1 MIRSLK
7 NLYLENGI
15 KKELSNSLNNVILA
29 ITFGV
34 IFINI
39 TGGPA
44 LTGFAK
50 ELQAKEFIFGILMAM
65 PVIGGLFQLFASY
78 VLEKTKK
85 RKKIFLVFGV
95 IQRTLWV
102 PVGLVPF
109 IIPVTADSLRIW
121 TVILLITAASSCGSF
136 VNITFFSWMADLLP
150 GNFRGRFFSLR
161 TRISTIAGL
170 IASLIIAKLLDVL
183 PGFIGYATVFIL
195 AGVMGIMDILCF
207 IKVVDVPMEAQE
219 KKDSML
225 TIIKQAFKDHG
236 YRRYLLFWTLW
247 GFSINFS
254 APFINLYALG
264 NLKMSFTEITIT
276 GQVVSN
282 LTTIFFITKWGRFLD
297 KFGSK
302 VLLYITCTSTAVLL
316 LLLVLASP
324 DNYMPFLIFNL
335 IGGVIWCGTDLAN
348 QNMLIT
354 HTPSQN
360 RSMYIAIYSV
370 LTTLLGNAL
379 AYVAGGYFLE
389 SVSKLNI
396 HIFLGG
402 SLLNN
407 YQLLFI
413 VSSIMRLSAALAF
426 LPGVPKDNP
435 AKLKDVYF
443 QAITWM
449 RSNLLNL
456 SRTP

>member
-1 MIRSLK
+1 MMKSLK

-15 KKELSNSLNNVILA
+15 KKELGSSLNNVILA

-44 LTGFAK
+44 LTGFAR

-85 RKKIFLVFGV
+85 RKKVFLIFGV
-95 IQRTLWV
+95 IQRALWI
-102 PVGLVPF
+102 PVGLIPF
-109 IIPVTADSLRIW
+109 VIPMEADSLRIW
-121 TVILLITAASSCGSF
+121 TVIILITVASSCGSF
-136 VNITFFSWMADLLP
+136 VNVSFFSWMADLIP
-150 GNFRGRFFSLR
+150 GKFRGRFFSLR
-161 TRISTIAGL
+161 TRISTVAGL
-170 IASLIIAKLLDVL
+170 IASLIISKLLDVL
-183 PGFIGYATVFIL
+183 PGFTGYTTVFIL
-195 AGVMGIMDILCF
+195 AGVMGVMDILCF
-207 IKVVDVPMEAQE
+207 IKVIDVPMETQE
-219 KKDSML
+219 KKESML
-225 TIIKQAFKDHG
+225 NIIKQAFKDHG
-236 YRRYLLFWTLW
+236 YRKYLLFWTLW
-247 GFSINFS
+247 GFTINFS

-264 NLKMSFTEITIT
+264 NLKMSFTEINLT

-282 LTTIFFITKWGRFLD
+282 LTTIFFITKWGKFLD

-324 DNYMPFLIFNL
+324 DNYIPFLLFNL
-335 IGGVIWCGTDLAN
+335 IGGMIWCGTDLAN

-354 HTPSQN
+354 HTPSHN

-370 LTTLLGNAL
+370 LTTLIGNAL
-379 AYVAGGYFLE
+379 AYIAGGYFLE
-389 SVSKLNI
+389 SVNKLNI

-402 SLLNN
+402 ILLNN

-413 VSSIMRLSAALAF
+413 VSSIMRLAAALVF
-426 LPGVPKDNP
+426 LPGVPNDKP
-435 AKLKDVYF
+435 SKLKDVYS
-443 QAITWM
+443 QTITWM
-449 RSNLLNL
+449 RSNFSNI
-456 SRTP
+456 SRTS